1 MWFSW
6 KNRDSDLCTDFA
18 SAGVQQDEAKLLNH
32 ISPEGALEDFTF
44 EGQPCC
50 LTDNRVWSNLFY
62 IHTAPSAA
70 AFDWPL

>member
-50 LTDNRVWSNLFY
+50 LTDNRV
-62 IHTAPSAA
+62 
-70 AFDWPL
+70 